1 MLAVI
6 KNEARDNDDVANE
19 ALKAAGGYIGIYL
32 TIVLLPEILI
42 PLGKYLKKLKGSNNI
57 SLMHEEQALRSSS
70 QQVQDENEALDA
82 TATEGRRA
90 VRRLSSDEA
99 DIQATGRNVSSSRN
113 VGTDNENAGFAQHN

>member
-19 ALKAAGGYIGIYL
+19 ALKAAGSYIGIYVA
-32 TIVLLPEILI
+32 IVLLPEILI

-57 SLMHEEQALRSSS
+57 SPMREEQALFSSS
-70 QQVQDENEALDA
+70 QEGQDRSEALDRQS
-82 TATEGRRA
+82 TDGNR
-90 VRRLSSDEA
+90 VGQSLSSDEA